1 MPPTLEIVLRAI
13 ASLIVVVG
21 LIVWLGKKINAD
33 GSGSAV
39 ANLTGPSGAKPR
51 RKRAGG
57 VFSTLFAPRP
67 RGDQQLI
74 QVVGRQA
81 LVGRTA
87 VTVVDVDGQ
96 RLVLGVTDTNVS
108 VLHSRELRAGESAT
122 DAAAV
127 LLGDEQATSSTISA
141 DDAGFASALTDAV
154 ASAEASTPEAGER
167 TLTEGLVDNSDSIVD
182 LDTARTVKA
191 ASQPA
196 GSSFSSRLDGS
207 ILSPNT
213 WRQAKAAMKVARVGG
228 NKTTRDTHTWR

>member
-1 MPPTLEIVLRAI
+1 VLRAI

-51 RKRAGG
+51 RKRTGG
-57 VFSTLFAPRP
+57 VFSFAFASRS

-127 LLGDEQATSSTISA
+127 LLGDEQAASSSTPA
-141 DDAGFASALTDAV
+141 DAGFAAALTDAV
-154 ASAEASTPEAGER
+154 ASAETSTPEAGEP
-167 TLTEGLVDNSDSIVD
+167 TLAEGLVDNGDSIVD

-191 ASQPA
+191 AAQPTH
-196 GSSFSSRLDGS
+196 SSFSSRLDGS

-228 NKTTRDTHTWR
+228 NKTTRDTQTWR